1 MIASIE
7 GIEDRLMDRLSKQLK
22 TTVMAINTP
31 QDSSRFRGREQ
42 QERNKDRE
50 PRDHYQGTNK
60 QNSPK
65 TSAHDTVTIIVITT
79 VITTA
84 TNAVQG
90 TRYQNDQYKILIS

>member
-7 GIEDRLMDRLSKQLK
+7 GIEDRLIDRLSKQLK
-22 TTVMAINTP
+22 TTVMTINTP
-31 QDSSRFRGREQ
+31 QDSPRFRGREQ

-60 QNSPK
+60 QNSLK
-65 TSAHDTVTIIVITT
+65 TSAHDTVTITVTATVTIIVITT

-90 TRYQNDQYKILIS
+90 TTVLK